1 MKDNEQYLS
10 HILVVRKSWLM
21 KDTGYIEAHFDC
33 ICCGKSHK
41 CLRKLFNKPID
52 YKLCGNDGI
61 RRFDVDIHGNHLNYA
76 TVQEVIDFL
85 EEEMKTKECARQKP
99 FLALLK
105 EFNELNLGKDE
116 IFLVLAGG
124 CL

>member
-10 HILVVRKSWLM
+10 HILVVRKSWIM
-21 KDTGYIEAHFDC
+21 GDGYIEAHFDC

-41 CLRKLFNKPID
+41 RLKELFNKPID
-52 YKLCGNDGI
+52 YELCEVDGI
-61 RRFDVDIHGNHLNYA
+61 GRFDVDMYGNHLNYA
-76 TVQEVIDFL
+76 ELQEVIDFL
-85 EEEMKTKECARQKP
+85 EEEMKVKECGRQKP
-99 FLALLK
+99 LLALLK
-105 EFNELNLGKDE
+105 EFNLLNLGKDK